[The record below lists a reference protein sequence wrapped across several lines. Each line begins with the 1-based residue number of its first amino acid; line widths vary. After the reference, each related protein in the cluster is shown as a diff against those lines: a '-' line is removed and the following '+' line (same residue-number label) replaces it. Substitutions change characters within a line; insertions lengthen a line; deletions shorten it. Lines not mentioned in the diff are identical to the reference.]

1 MREGSREG
9 CASPSIRLGASMQE
23 AVTVAY
29 RTRESRPVSAG
40 GADFSHHAS
49 LLVFQ
54 PRQTERGVAVRVYDD
69 GHDDGARPSRWC
81 YRMPR
86 ERA

>member
-1 MREGSREG
+1 
-9 CASPSIRLGASMQE
+9 GASMQE

-29 RTRESRPVSAG
+29 RTRESRLVSAREG
-40 GADFSHHAS
+40 WIT
-49 LLVFQ
+49 FQ
-54 PRQTERGVAVRVYDD
+54 PGQTERGVAVRVYDD

-86 ERA
+86 ELA

>member
-1 MREGSREG
+1 ML
-9 CASPSIRLGASMQE
+9 CFTIRLGAPMQE

-29 RTRESRPVSAG
+29 RTRESRSASAE

-54 PRQTERGVAVRVYDD
+54 PGETVKTVAAPTLED
-69 GHDDGARPSRWC
+69 GHDDGARSSRWC